1 MAPFA
6 TVTVPGPP
14 KEPPRVVK
22 VPVTLNAPLPWTVPE
37 TTRGLAM
44 LWAVLTPRVPWTSSV
59 PVPVTEPALRFRVAA
74 DTSRVP
80 EASWIE
86 PVLLAMSSPPL
97 KVAVP
102 VEPGF
107 TTRVPALLR
116 TALVV

>member
-1 MAPFA
+1 MAEPSL
-6 TVTVPGPP
+6 TSVPPLTDVVSDAGDLPGGPARHRDRARAAEGPP
-14 KEPPRVVK
+14 LVVK

-59 PVPVTEPALRFRVAA
+59 PVPVTEPALRLSVVA

-86 PVLLAMSSPPL
+86 PVLLA
-97 KVAVP
+97 V
-102 VEPGF
+102 
-107 TTRVPALLR
+107 R
-116 TALVV
+116 